1 MKIGYARTAPGE
13 TTLALQRA
21 ALIAAGCGMV
31 FEDEDIRASA
41 VLKPGF
47 ASALRAA
54 AAGDTLVVWRLDRL
68 ARSMGSLLTDL
79 QLLESLGLGFASIED
94 SIGPERDG
102 GFYTHIRALA
112 RFGDLVA
119 AARRE
124 ERDAGDAAPVR
135 KRGRAAT
142 IDDAQWSELV
152 TLMAPPLSMSVAEV
166 AKMAGVSRQAIYKRR
181 RTMASKATDAQQR
194 TRPGG
199 SSMTLRDTPK

>member
-13 TTLALQRA
+13 TTLALQRE
-21 ALIAAGCGMV
+21 ALITAGCGMV
-31 FEDEDIRASA
+31 FEDEGIRASA
-41 VLKPGF
+41 VLKPGL

-79 QLLESLGLGFASIED
+79 QLLESLGLRFASIED
-94 SIGPERDG
+94 GIGPEVDS

-124 ERDAGDAAPVR
+124 ERDAGDTTPVR
-135 KRGRAAT
+135 KRGRAAA
-142 IDDAQWSELV
+142 IDDAQWSEMV
-152 TLMAPPLSMSVAEV
+152 ALMAPPLSMPVAEV
-166 AKMAGVSRQAIYKRR
+166 AKMAGVSRQAIYKRL
-181 RTMASKATDAQQR
+181 KATGQKPDR
-194 TRPGG
+194 ETE
-199 SSMTLRDTPK
+199 

>member
-21 ALIAAGCGMV
+21 ALIAAGCGMI
-31 FEDEDIRASA
+31 FEDENIRASA
-41 VLKPGF
+41 VLKPGL

-54 AAGDTLVVWRLDRL
+54 AAGDTFVVWRLDRL
-68 ARSMGSLLTDL
+68 ARSIGSLLTDL

-94 SIGPERDG
+94 DIGPEVDG

-142 IDDAQWSELV
+142 IDDARWSELV
-152 TLMAPPLSMSVAEV
+152 MLIAPPVTLPGAAG
-166 AKMAGVSRQAIYKRR
+166 AKLAGVSR
-181 RTMASKATDAQQR
+181 KATHK
-194 TRPGG
+194 RP
-199 SSMTLRDTPK
+199 

>member
-13 TTLALQRA
+13 TTLALQRE
-21 ALIAAGCGMV
+21 ALIAAGCGMI

-54 AAGDTLVVWRLDRL
+54 AEGDTLVVWRLDRL

-79 QLLESLGLGFASIED
+79 QLLESLGLRFASIED
-94 SIGPERDG
+94 DIGPEG
-102 GFYTHIRALA
+102 SFYTHIRALA

-119 AARRE
+119 AARPE

-152 TLMAPPLSMSVAEV
+152 ALMAPPLSMPVAEV
-166 AKMAGVSRQAIYKRR
+166 AKIAGVSRQAIYKRL
-181 RTMASKATDAQQR
+181 ATSRHHREENSPRA
-194 TRPGG
+194 
-199 SSMTLRDTPK
+199 

>member
-13 TTLALQRA
+13 TTLALQRE
-21 ALIAAGCGMV
+21 ALIAAGCGMI

-41 VLKPGF
+41 VLKPGLG
-47 ASALRAA
+47 SALRAA

-79 QLLESLGLGFASIED
+79 QLLESLGLGFVSIED
-94 SIGPERDG
+94 DIGPDG

-119 AARRE
+119 ATRRE
-124 ERDAGDAAPVR
+124 ERDAGDVSPAR

-142 IDDAQWSELV
+142 IDGAQWSELV
-152 TLMAPPLSMSVAEV
+152 TLMAPPLSMPVAEV
-166 AKMAGVSRQAIYKRR
+166 AKMAGVSRQAIYKRLATSR
-181 RTMASKATDAQQR
+181 HRQEENSPAS
-194 TRPGG
+194 
-199 SSMTLRDTPK
+199 

>member
-21 ALIAAGCGMV
+21 ALIAAGCGMI
-31 FEDEDIRASA
+31 FEDENIRASA
-41 VLKPGF
+41 VLKPGL

-54 AAGDTLVVWRLDRL
+54 AAGDTFVVWRLDRL
-68 ARSMGSLLTDL
+68 ARSIGSLLTDL

-94 SIGPERDG
+94 DIGPEVDG

-142 IDDAQWSELV
+142 IDDARWSELV
-152 TLMAPPLSMSVAEV
+152 TLIAPPVSMPVADV
-166 AKMAGVSRQAIYKRR
+166 AKMAGVSRQAIYKRL
-181 RTMASKATDAQQR
+181 ATSRHHREENSPRA
-194 TRPGG
+194 
-199 SSMTLRDTPK
+199 

>member
-13 TTLALQRA
+13 TTLALQRK
-21 ALIAAGCGMV
+21 ALIAAGCGMI

-47 ASALRAA
+47 ANALRAA

-94 SIGPERDG
+94 DIGPEG
-102 GFYTHIRALA
+102 SFCTHIRALA

-124 ERDAGDAAPVR
+124 ERDAGDATPVR

-142 IDDAQWSELV
+142 IDGVQLSELV
-152 TLMAPPLSMSVAEV
+152 ALMAPPVSMPVADV
-166 AKMAGVSRQAIYKRR
+166 AKMAGVSRQAIYKRL
-181 RTMASKATDAQQR
+181 ATSRHHQEEHSPPA
-194 TRPGG
+194 
-199 SSMTLRDTPK
+199 